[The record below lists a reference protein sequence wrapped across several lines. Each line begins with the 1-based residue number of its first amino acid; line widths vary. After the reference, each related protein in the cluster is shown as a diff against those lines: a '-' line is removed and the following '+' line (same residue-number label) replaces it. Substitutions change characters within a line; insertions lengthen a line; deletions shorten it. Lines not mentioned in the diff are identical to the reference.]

1 MSENQQLE
9 KKVTIAQLV
18 LSNKNT
24 TIHVEKGSSEP
35 FNAPCKLLSANFRVG
50 SDVDTF
56 FLPNSPMLT
65 VGRPTV
71 FQGDPKLV
79 KKLVETAAT
88 NLAAAGMKTE
98 YTETPTKN
106 GIRIR
111 VDVTYQPKKEKN
123 QQKDA
128 NAKQRNFKPNGNQN
142 KNNKDNRKNN
152 SKGK

>member
-56 FLPNSPMLT
+56 FLPGSPMLT

-79 KKLVETAAT
+79 KKLVETAAD
-88 NLAAAGMKTE
+88 NLAKAGMKTE

-111 VDVTYQPKKEKN
+111 VEVTYQPRKEKN
-123 QQKDA
+123 QKKDA
-128 NAKQRNFKPNGNQN
+128 NDKQRNFTANGNQK
-142 KNNKDNRKNN
+142 KNTKDNHKSNP
-152 SKGK
+152 KGR